1 MQNSKPLHTDA
12 LTLLAKATS
21 RGLSSETCLGYGW
34 APRAA
39 STRQPAISRGLQSTW
54 LVEVKSPLR
63 ILLHAPR
70 TAEFGS
76 KCSLSA

>member
-39 STRQPAISRGLQSTW
+39 STRQPGHKQGASEHVAGGGKKPTEDPPARSQN
-54 LVEVKSPLR
+54 
-63 ILLHAPR
+63 
-70 TAEFGS
+70 
-76 KCSLSA
+76 C